1 MADIREYFSEPRNKK
16 ITIRISENEL
26 NLLKQ
31 LQKKANAVS
40 TWYMSQT
47 DVIVNAL
54 KHANGE
60 LFK

>member
-1 MADIREYFSEPRNKK
+1 MSVKENFTERRTER
-16 ITIRISENEL
+16 ITIRISKNEL
-26 NLLKQ
+26 QLLKD
-31 LQKKANAVS
+31 LQVKANKVS

-54 KHANGE
+54 KHSNGE